1 MYDKKQRAKMMTE
14 QQQQTQRELDDQ
26 LFHRRRRRW
35 LVYGRAILT
44 IATLGLLTV
53 ILYSVT
59 HTTESQES
67 HQEQRSRLI
76 NVDGGN
82 DGRGRSVSI
91 EDETVRKLNDD
102 ETAKRVES
110 ERVKRNVPKIVVN
123 SRSEE
128 ATDED
133 NDIQLD
139 TDEHHEKLQRRA
151 SNHENLRHRHSDGD
165 VYYLRGYKCVPI
177 KTSSQYRPLL
187 APPSN
192 LRLPG
197 MLKLNY
203 DLDFISS
210 KLSSIQPHK
219 RFNLRLNVV

>member
-1 MYDKKQRAKMMTE
+1 MMTE
-14 QQQQTQRELDDQ
+14 QQQQLQRELDDQ

-59 HTTESQES
+59 QTTTESQES
-67 HQEQRSRLI
+67 SRLMI
-76 NVDGGN
+76 NVGDAQP
-82 DGRGRSVSI
+82 RQSVSI
-91 EDETVRKLNDD
+91 EDETVRKMKND
-102 ETAKRVES
+102 ETASNEQQKS

-123 SRSEE
+123 SSGSR
-128 ATDED
+128 ED

-151 SNHENLRHRHSDGD
+151 SNHNNQRHRHSNGD

-177 KTSSQYRPLL
+177 KARPQASS
-187 APPSN
+187 

-197 MLKLNY
+197 MFTIISSL

-210 KLSSIQPHK
+210 TVYTLS
-219 RFNLRLNVV
+219 F